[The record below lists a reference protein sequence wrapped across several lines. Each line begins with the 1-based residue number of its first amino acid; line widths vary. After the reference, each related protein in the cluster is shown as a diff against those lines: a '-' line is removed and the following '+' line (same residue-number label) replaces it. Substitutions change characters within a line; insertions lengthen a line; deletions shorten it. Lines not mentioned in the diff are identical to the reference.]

1 MPIGEIY
8 AFLDQLSPFSLQESW
23 DNSGLNLGSLGSEFE
38 RVAISLEATLE
49 LAQEVK
55 PKTLILTHH
64 PLFFKPLKNFD
75 PTLYPCNI
83 AQILIQ
89 KSCSLI
95 ALHTNFDQTH
105 LNAHFASLLGFEN
118 LEALGF
124 ALQGQIER
132 IALGGLA
139 QQVQKRLNLPYV
151 RFVRG
156 ASHIE
161 HIGVICGSGGF
172 YLDTLTN
179 PPPNFC
185 LITGDLKH
193 HESMAARSRGIS
205 LIEVEHYASE
215 KAFVPLLHDL
225 LQPYILQTQLKHVR
239 LFDCKSPFTLKAH

>member
-1 MPIGEIY
+1 MRVAYFY
-8 AFLDQLSPFSLQESW
+8 AVLDGLSPFSLQESW

-105 LNAHFASLLGFEN
+105 LNAHFASLLGFEG
-118 LEALGF
+118 LQAHGF
-124 ALQGQIER
+124 ALQGKLESTP
-132 IALGGLA
+132 LEDLA
-139 QQVQKRLNLPYV
+139 QQVQERLNPALCAF
-151 RFVRG
+151 R
-156 ASHIE
+156 A
-161 HIGVICGSGGF
+161 GG
-172 YLDTLTN
+172 
-179 PPPNFC
+179 
-185 LITGDLKH
+185 
-193 HESMAARSRGIS
+193 
-205 LIEVEHYASE
+205 
-215 KAFVPLLHDL
+215 
-225 LQPYILQTQLKHVR
+225 
-239 LFDCKSPFTLKAH
+239 

>member
-1 MPIGEIY
+1 MRVEEIY
-8 AFLDQLSPFSLQESW
+8 AFLDSLSPFALQESW
-23 DNSGLNLGSLGSEFE
+23 DRSGLNLGSLGGEFAHL
-38 RVAISLEATLE
+38 AISLEATMQ
-49 LAQEVK
+49 LAREVA
-55 PKTLILTHH
+55 PQTLILTHH

-75 PTLYPCNI
+75 PGFYPCNI

-105 LNAHFASLLGFEN
+105 LNAHFASLLGFEG
-118 LEALGF
+118 LQAHGF
-124 ALQGQIER
+124 ALQAQIEP
-132 IALGGLA
+132 IPLEDLA
-139 QQVQKRLNLPYV
+139 QQVQERLNLPYV

-161 HIGVICGSGGF
+161 HIAIICGSGGF

-193 HESMAARSRGIS
+193 HESMAALSRRIS
-205 LIEVEHYASE
+205 LIEVEHYESE

-225 LQPYILQTQLKHVR
+225 LQPYILQTQLKHVK
-239 LFDCKSPFTLKAH
+239 LFDCKSPFTLKVH

>member
-1 MPIGEIY
+1 MRVAYFY
-8 AFLDQLSPFSLQESW
+8 AVLDGLSPFSLQESW

-105 LNAHFASLLGFEN
+105 LNAHFASLLGFEG
-118 LEALGF
+118 LQAHGF
-124 ALQGQIER
+124 ALQGKLESTP
-132 IALGGLA
+132 LEDLA
-139 QQVQKRLNLPYV
+139 QQVQERLNLPYV

-161 HIGVICGSGGF
+161 HIAIICGSGSF
-172 YLDTLTN
+172 YLDTLTD

-193 HESMAARSRGIS
+193 HESMAALSRGIS
-205 LIEVEHYASE
+205 LIEVEHYESE

-225 LQPYILQTQLKHVR
+225 LQPYILQTQLKHVK
-239 LFDCKSPFTLKAH
+239 LFDCKSPFTLKVH

>member
-8 AFLDQLSPFSLQESW
+8 TFLDQLSPFSLQESW

-64 PLFFKPLKNFD
+64 PLFFKSLKNFD
-75 PTLYPCNI
+75 PGFYPCNI

-105 LNAHFASLLGFEN
+105 LNAHFASLLGFGG
-118 LEALGF
+118 LETRGF
-124 ALQGQIER
+124 ALQGKLEPTP
-132 IALGGLA
+132 LEDLA
-139 QQVQKRLNLPYV
+139 QQVQERLSLPYV

-156 ASHIE
+156 CELIREIA
-161 HIGVICGSGGF
+161 VICGSGSF
-172 YLDTLTN
+172 YLDSLTN

-193 HESMAARSRGIS
+193 HESMAARSRGVS
-205 LIEVEHYASE
+205 LIEVEHYESE

-225 LQPYILQTQLKHVR
+225 LQPYILQTQLKHVK
-239 LFDCKSPFTLKAH
+239 LFDCKSPFTLKVH

>member
-1 MPIGEIY
+1 MQIEEIY
-8 AFLDQLSPFSLQESW
+8 AFLDQLSPFTLQESW
-23 DNSGLNLGSLGSEFE
+23 DHSGLNLGSLGSEFE

-105 LNAHFASLLGFEN
+105 LNAHFASLLGFEG
-118 LEALGF
+118 LQAHGF
-124 ALQGQIER
+124 ALQGKLESTP
-132 IALGGLA
+132 LEDLA
-139 QQVQKRLNLPYV
+139 QQVQERLNLPYV

-161 HIGVICGSGGF
+161 HIAIICGSGGF

-193 HESMAARSRGIS
+193 HESMAALSRRVS
-205 LIEVEHYASE
+205 LIEVEHYESE

-225 LQPYILQTQLKHVR
+225 LQPYILQTQLKHVK
-239 LFDCKSPFTLKAH
+239 LFDCKSPFTLKVR